1 MSQDPSSSIA
11 KFRLLPLLLAVSLAS
26 QAQAADLWTITQD
39 ALASNAALNSSRA
52 TFSSVEEARDVQRGD
67 LLPQVGASGEV
78 AHSETIESQS
88 SGAAGGGA
96 GSSAAGDDR
105 YNSVS
110 AGLEVT
116 QALFDARNYY
126 ELKLAEQQIGQQ
138 ALLLEGDQQ
147 SLLYNVAAAYF
158 EILRDKDVLDALVA
172 QEKAIGRQ
180 LEQSREQFEV
190 GLIAITDVHEAQAT
204 FDLARAQRIAAE
216 SDLQVSFEELEE
228 LTGRRYESIEG
239 LAEDIPIEPP
249 QPVSRDAWV
258 TMAMENSP
266 VVQAAQEGIDLS
278 RFQVDI
284 ARAQH
289 YPTVDAFANYQYSDN
304 DQDALRGHNEG
315 AQVGLSL
322 NWSIFNGG
330 STLALIR
337 QNTYELEATQYDFES
352 QRRSTTQQV
361 RSLFTL
367 VSNNVQTIEARR
379 QAIVSN
385 RSALEAT
392 RSGYEVGTRN
402 IVDVLTAEQNLY
414 NALANYAESR
424 YDYIINLL
432 SLRQQAG
439 ILEPEVI
446 QQLNEWLRED
456 QTVSLTLPDG
466 GTMSRGLDDIGARPT
481 PPSS

>member
-1 MSQDPSSSIA
+1 MSQDPSSSIV
-11 KFRLLPLLLAVSLAS
+11 KFRFLPLLLAVSFAS
-26 QAQAADLWTITQD
+26 QAQAADLWTITRD
-39 ALASNAALNSSRA
+39 ALANNAALNSSRA
-52 TFSSVEEARDVQRGD
+52 TFSSVEAARDVQRGD
-67 LLPQVGASGEV
+67 LLPQLGASGE
-78 AHSETIESQS
+78 ASHSEAIESQTTA
-88 SGAAGGGA
+88 GATRG
-96 GSSAAGDDR
+96 GSSASDDR

-116 QALFDARNYY
+116 QALFDASNFY
-126 ELKLAEQQIGQQ
+126 ELKLADQQISQQ
-138 ALLLEGDQQ
+138 ALLLESEQQ
-147 SLLYNVAAAYF
+147 QLLYNVSVAYF

-172 QEKAIGRQ
+172 QEKAIQRQ

-204 FDLARAQRIAAE
+204 FDLARAQRLAAE
-216 SDLQVSFEELEE
+216 SDLQVSFEQLEQ
-228 LTGRRYESIEG
+228 LTGQRYASIEG
-239 LAEDIPIEPP
+239 LAEEIPIEPP

-258 TMAMENSP
+258 EMAMTNNP

-278 RFQVDI
+278 RIEVDI
-284 ARAQH
+284 ARSQR

-304 DQDALRGHNEG
+304 DQDRIEGHNEG

-322 NWSIFNGG
+322 NWAIFNGG
-330 STLALIR
+330 STQAYIR

-352 QRRSTTQQV
+352 QRRDTSQQV

-367 VSNNVQTIEARR
+367 VSNNVETIEARR

-414 NALANYAESR
+414 NALANYAEAR
-424 YDYIINLL
+424 YDYLINLL
-432 SLRQQAG
+432 GLRQQAG
-439 ILEPEVI
+439 VLEPEVV
-446 QQLNEWLRED
+446 QNLNEWLRED
-456 QTVSLTLPDG
+456 QAVSLTLPDSG
-466 GTMSRGLDDIGARPT
+466 ATGRNGENIGARPT
-481 PPSS
+481 RPATP